1 METIDETS
9 ITNRALLPNREIV
22 EHEPFTLSMGGCR
35 RDTLI
40 ALAPKNQVLGQLQ
53 LFIVRSRVFG

>member
-9 ITNRALLPNREIV
+9 ITNHAPLPDREIV
-22 EHEPFTLSMGGCR
+22 EHEPFTLSMGDRR

-40 ALAPKNQVLGQLQ
+40 ALAPENQVLGQLQ
-53 LFIVRSRVFG
+53 LFIVRSHGFG